1 MIVDAFE
8 GGHVTYYGAQQLAAS
23 FRTVRKNT
31 ILISQ
36 DIPGDKYNHRPA
48 DGARTVA
55 QMLVHVACAPRLFW
69 QAPFESGIKDF
80 ITFDF
85 MAPTRELAREESTP
99 RSKDEIVDLL
109 TRTGEHFA
117 RFLESRSEDELSRM
131 FKSPMSSGEPAMKS
145 GLELLLGAKEH
156 EMHHRAQLMLIE
168 RQLGIIPHLTRQ
180 MNAMMEQMSPKEK
193 SIGA

>member
-1 MIVDAFE
+1 M
-8 GGHVTYYGAQQLAAS
+8 TYYGAQQLADS

-31 ILISQ
+31 ILIAQ
-36 DIPGDKYNHRPA
+36 DIPGDKYTHRPA

-55 QMLVHVACAPRLFW
+55 QMLVHVACSPGLFW
-69 QAPFESGIKDF
+69 ESPFDSGVKDF
-80 ITFDF
+80 TTFDF
-85 MAPTRELAREESTP
+85 MAPAREIEREEATA

-109 TRTGEHFA
+109 TRNGEQFA
-117 RFLESRSEDELSRM
+117 RFLESRSEAELSGM
-131 FKSPMSSGEPAMKS
+131 FKSPMSSGQPSMKS

-180 MNAMMEQMSPKEK
+180 MNAMMEQMRPGEK
-193 SIGA
+193 PVGA

>member
-1 MIVDAFE
+1 
-8 GGHVTYYGAQQLAAS
+8 VTYYGAQQLADS

-31 ILISQ
+31 ILIAQ
-36 DIPGDKYNHRPA
+36 DIPGDKYTHRPA

-55 QMLVHVACAPRLFW
+55 QMLVHVACSPRLFW
-69 QAPFESGIKDF
+69 QTPFESGIKDF
-80 ITFDF
+80 TTFDF
-85 MAPTRELAREESTP
+85 MAPTRELEREESTA

-109 TRTGEHFA
+109 TRNGEQFA
-117 RFLESRSEDELSRM
+117 RFLESRSEAELSGM
-131 FKSPMSSGEPAMKS
+131 FKSPMSSGQPSMKS

-180 MNAMMEQMSPKEK
+180 MNATMEQMRPKDK
-193 SIGA
+193 SVGA